1 MVGSRCSDGLEAVP
15 VPGFLP
21 QLRSAGRVV
30 SKSDTT
36 DASRSSGLHEN
47 RGIMRFRFARF
58 TPAKFFVSDLD
69 IGPAVGA
76 VSATA
81 RRRFPMRNPDRT
93 WARHPTS
100 LSRVAG
106 PPACPSCAVRPGTFH
121 AAGCSPHRAGAFDAA
136 GDRSPVPARV
146 RCPRLEGKVPGRA
159 GCPRQRPGAGPG
171 CTAELRPE
179 SDQVQA
185 RACSQ
190 ARTARTR
197 RFSSPGCRSSP
208 RKMFATC
215 LATAPSETTSRSA
228 ICAFDSP

>member
-1 MVGSRCSDGLEAVP
+1 
-15 VPGFLP
+15 
-21 QLRSAGRVV
+21 
-30 SKSDTT
+30 
-36 DASRSSGLHEN
+36 
-47 RGIMRFRFARF
+47 MRFRFARF
-58 TPAKFFVSDLD
+58 TPAEPFVSDLD
-69 IGPAVGA
+69 IGPALEDCLGA
-76 VSATA
+76 A
-81 RRRFPMRNPDRT
+81 RCRIPMHTPTKPGSDI
-93 WARHPTS
+93 RH
-100 LSRVAG
+100 LSRGWRVRPQA
-106 PPACPSCAVRPGTFH
+106 PSCAVRPGTFR
-121 AAGCSPHRAGAFDAA
+121 AAGCSLHRAGAFDAA
-136 GDRSPVPARV
+136 GDWIPVPARV
-146 RCPRLEGKVPGRA
+146 RCPRLEGIVPGRA
-159 GCPRQRPGAGPG
+159 GCPRRRPGAGPG

>member
-1 MVGSRCSDGLEAVP
+1 MSLASE
-15 VPGFLP
+15 LP
-21 QLRSAGRVV
+21 PASPLRSRDADRVV
-30 SKSDTT
+30 SKSDTK
-36 DASRSSGLHEN
+36 DASRSSGLQQN
-47 RGIMRFRFARF
+47 PGIMRFRFARF
-58 TPAKFFVSDLD
+58 APAKLFVSDLD
-69 IGPAVGA
+69 IGPAAGA
-76 VSATA
+76 VSGTA
-81 RRRFPMRNPDRT
+81 RRRIPMHT
-93 WARHPTS
+93 PTKPGS
-100 LSRVAG
+100 DSTHLSRGWWVRQQTT
-106 PPACPSCAVRPGTFH
+106 PSCAVRPGTFH
-121 AAGCSPHRAGAFDAA
+121 AAGCGLLRVGAFDAA
-136 GDRSPVPARV
+136 GDWIPVPRRV
-146 RCPRLEGKVPGRA
+146 RCPRLEGKVTGRA
-159 GCPRQRPGAGPG
+159 GCPRRRPGAGPG

>member
-1 MVGSRCSDGLEAVP
+1 MPPASP
-15 VPGFLP
+15 
-21 QLRSAGRVV
+21 LRSRDAGRVV
-30 SKSDTT
+30 SKSDTK
-36 DASRSSGLHEN
+36 DASRSSGLQRN
-47 RGIMRFRFARF
+47 RGIMRFRVARF
-58 TPAKFFVSDLD
+58 TPAEPFVSDLD
-69 IGPAVGA
+69 IGPALEDCL
-76 VSATA
+76 ATA
-81 RRRFPMRNPDRT
+81 RRRIPMHT
-93 WARHPTS
+93 PTKPGS
-100 LSRVAG
+100 GSTYLSRGWWVRPQA
-106 PPACPSCAVRPGTFH
+106 PSCVARSGTFR

-136 GDRSPVPARV
+136 GDRSPVLARV
-146 RCPRLEGKVPGRA
+146 RCPRLEGIVPGRA
-159 GCPRQRPGAGPG
+159 GCPRRRPGAGPG

-179 SDQVQA
+179 SDQDQA

>member
-1 MVGSRCSDGLEAVP
+1 MSESPPRSRD
-15 VPGFLP
+15 
-21 QLRSAGRVV
+21 AGRVV
-30 SKSDTT
+30 SKSDTK
-36 DASRSSGLHEN
+36 DASRSSGLQRN
-47 RGIMRFRFARF
+47 RGIMRFHFARF
-58 TPAKFFVSDLD
+58 SPAQSFVSNLD
-69 IGPAVGA
+69 IGSAAGA

-81 RRRFPMRNPDRT
+81 RRRFPIRNPDRT

-106 PPACPSCAVRPGTFH
+106 SPAGPILCC
-121 AAGCSPHRAGAFDAA
+121 AA
-136 GDRSPVPARV
+136 GDIPRGWVRSAPGGGIRRRQGQKSGPPTREMPPAGRKSPRPCRMSPLAARRRPEV
-146 RCPRLEGKVPGRA
+146 CPGP
-159 GCPRQRPGAGPG
+159 GPG
-171 CTAELRPE
+171 CVQLRPE
-179 SDQVQA
+179 SAPVQA